1 MTGVVVRG
9 LQQGR
14 TLGYPTINISYEG
27 TLDVPSGVY
36 AARVE
41 LSDGMFCGAAVVG
54 GDFVESATPKLEVH
68 LLGDTKPE
76 RYGEVVQIELMKQVS
91 ELQRIA
97 DLDKLREKI
106 AVDVAIVKSIC
117 LPE

>member
-27 TLDVPSGVY
+27 MLGVPSGIY
-36 AARVE
+36 AARVTTG
-41 LSDGMFCGAAVVG
+41 DGQFVGAAVVG
-54 GDFVESATPKLEVH
+54 GDFVESESPKLEVH
-68 LLGDTKPE
+68 LLDDAKSE
-76 RYGEVVQIELMKQVS
+76 RYGEIVSVEFIKQVS

-106 AVDVAIVKSIC
+106 AADVVMVKNIC
-117 LPE
+117 LLE